1 MSDLMQKLAVAKKI
15 MEVHD
20 KKPRGSSIEQ
30 TYTEPIPNIPEENIK
45 YNIPTQPE
53 TKMPRQVNEDSIIKS
68 KLPDEI
74 KRLMIENPIDIPT
87 MGGPILS
94 DDIIEGATR
103 LMGNTPKREVII
115 EKEVE
120 QKSYNGDL
128 KQMIRDVVRDTVRD
142 VVKEELQKA
151 GLIIESTQKTNET
164 MTIKV
169 GSHIFEGTVNKIK
182 KVK

>member
-1 MSDLMQKLAVAKKI
+1 MSDLMQKLAMAKKI

-20 KKPRGSSIEQ
+20 KKPRGNSLET
-30 TYTEPIPNIPEENIK
+30 TYQEPVANIPETNVK
-45 YNIPTQPE
+45 YNIPTQQE

-74 KRLMIENPIDIPT
+74 KRLMIENPIDLPSI
-87 MGGPILS
+87 GGPVLS
-94 DDIIEGATR
+94 DDIIEGASR
-103 LMGNTPKREVII
+103 LMGTSPQRETIREV
-115 EKEVE
+115 KEE
-120 QKSYNGDL
+120 PSNSDL

-142 VVKEELQKA
+142 VVKEELQRA
-151 GLIIESTQKTNET
+151 GLLTESTQKTNES

-169 GSHIFEGTVNKIK
+169 GSHIFEGTVTKIK